1 MWQEILEAAKSP
13 WVIVGFIGQLLFTG
27 RMLVQ
32 WIESER
38 QKRSVVPVS
47 FWWFSLLGTSMLLAY
62 AVARR
67 DPVYIVGQ
75 SFGFVVYSRNL
86 VLLKRAGTAVIAPAA
101 ESANLVE
108 ASR

>member
-1 MWQEILEAAKSP
+1 MWNEILEAAKSP
-13 WVIVGFIGQLLFTG
+13 WVIVGFVGQILFTG

-75 SFGFVVYSRNL
+75 SFGFVVYGRNL
-86 VLLKRAGTAVIAPAA
+86 VLLRRAGERMSAPAA
-101 ESANLVE
+101 EPSVLAG

>member
-1 MWQEILEAAKSP
+1 MWNEILDAAKSP
-13 WVIVGFIGQLLFTG
+13 WVIVGFVGQLLFTG

-86 VLLKRAGTAVIAPAA
+86 VLLKRAGDRMSTPATDPA
-101 ESANLVE
+101 DLVG
-108 ASR
+108 AAR